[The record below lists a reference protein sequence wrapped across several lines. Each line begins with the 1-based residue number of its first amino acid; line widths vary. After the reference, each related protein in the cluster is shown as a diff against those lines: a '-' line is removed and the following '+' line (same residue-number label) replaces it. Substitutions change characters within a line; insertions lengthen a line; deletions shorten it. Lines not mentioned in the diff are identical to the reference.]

1 MVRCVA
7 TPDQLLQSWWP
18 WYTMEFIKDDES
30 AALGERGERIYVKPD
45 LVTWPILIKV
55 KDLLVQDLLRARRRG
70 RPKHEADR
78 MLRLQA
84 LEHIE
89 REFETIMRQA
99 PTMTLK
105 EASAAWMAD
114 HLSRAGATITVHRA
128 CQVTELE
135 EMCPDCRRRIL
146 SALRQHLAI
155 TTEVLDDY

>member
-1 MVRCVA
+1 
-7 TPDQLLQSWWP
+7 
-18 WYTMEFIKDDES
+18 MEFIKDDES
-30 AALGERGERIYVKPD
+30 AALGERGERIYVKPE

-55 KDLLVQDLLRARRRG
+55 KDLLVQDL
-70 RPKHEADR
+70 
-78 MLRLQA
+78 LRLQA

-146 SALRQHLAI
+146 SALRQHPAI